1 MSLLLASR
9 GLRVAAIERDAEV
22 YALPR
27 AVMLDGEIV
36 RALQPSGHAAAVDAM
51 LQKIRPGDR
60 AGFANSR
67 REGFLV
73 ATVWI
78 SV

>member
-1 MSLLLASR
+1 
-9 GLRVAAIERDAEV
+9 
-22 YALPR
+22 
-27 AVMLDGEIV
+27 
-36 RALQPSGHAAAVDAM
+36 VDAM